1 MIYFAYIV
9 LGFALLQ
16 LLVVGVNWIFRQS
29 LTQEYTHNDKLV
41 SVLIPARNEEK
52 NIASILGDLRKQTY
66 QHIEIIVFDDDSTD
80 NTSSIIEQQIQHD
93 SRVKLLASKGL
104 PKGWLG
110 KNYACHQLA
119 KEAKGEYL
127 LFLDADVRIQPRLI
141 GKLLHFSIN
150 KQKQLVSIFPKQE
163 MKSAGEWKTV
173 PLMNYILLTLL
184 PLILVRFPYFS
195 SLSAANGQC
204 MFFSQNSYQSILP
217 HQQLKNTAVE
227 DIEIAR
233 LYKKRKQHIACL
245 ASVDDISCRMYSNND
260 EAITGFSK
268 NCLSFFGGSAL
279 LGIIFWGLT
288 SLSFIVL
295 LCFPILLAIYLT
307 MVIST
312 RIGVS
317 VISHQSVIKNL
328 QYLLYQHIY
337 LGILLFSAI
346 KNKRKRHL
354 LWKERN
360 IYHS

>member
-16 LLVVGVNWIFRQS
+16 LIVVGINWIFRQR
-29 LTQEYTHNDKLV
+29 LKQQYAHNDKLV
-41 SVLIPARNEEK
+41 SVLIPARNEEN
-52 NIASILGDLRKQTY
+52 NIASILGDLRNQTY
-66 QHIEIIVFDDDSTD
+66 NNIEIIVLDDDSSD
-80 NTSSIIEQQIQHD
+80 NTAAIIAQQIQQD
-93 SRVKLLASKGL
+93 TRISLLQSKGL

-110 KNYACHQLA
+110 KNYACHQMA
-119 KEAKGEYL
+119 KQAKGEYL
-127 LFLDADVRIQPRLI
+127 LYLDADVRIQPELI
-141 GKLLHFSIN
+141 AKLLYFSVQ

-163 MKSAGEWKTV
+163 MISAGEWKTV

-204 MFFSQNSYQSILP
+204 MFFSQQSYQSILP

-245 ASVDDISCRMYSNND
+245 ASVEDITCRMYSNND

-279 LGIIFWGLT
+279 LGIIFWGIT
-288 SLSFIVL
+288 SISFIVL
-295 LCFPILLAIYLT
+295 LWFPLLFAIYLI
-307 MVIST
+307 MVIIT

-337 LGILLFSAI
+337 LGILLISAI
-346 KNKRKRHL
+346 KNKHKRHL

>member
-66 QHIEIIVFDDDSTD
+66 QHIEIIVLDDDSTD

-163 MKSAGEWKTV
+163 MKSAGEW
-173 PLMNYILLTLL
+173 
-184 PLILVRFPYFS
+184 
-195 SLSAANGQC
+195 
-204 MFFSQNSYQSILP
+204 
-217 HQQLKNTAVE
+217 
-227 DIEIAR
+227 
-233 LYKKRKQHIACL
+233 
-245 ASVDDISCRMYSNND
+245 
-260 EAITGFSK
+260 
-268 NCLSFFGGSAL
+268 
-279 LGIIFWGLT
+279 
-288 SLSFIVL
+288 
-295 LCFPILLAIYLT
+295 
-307 MVIST
+307 
-312 RIGVS
+312 
-317 VISHQSVIKNL
+317 
-328 QYLLYQHIY
+328 
-337 LGILLFSAI
+337 
-346 KNKRKRHL
+346 
-354 LWKERN
+354 
-360 IYHS
+360 